1 MNMVYTHCMI
11 PNPTSN
17 SVIRAEVMMRQPT
30 IEQMMMRM
38 GYAIFFFAFN
48 KRAKRKDSVSGTQDR
63 IYIPITTGTMNRNH
77 PELLPV
83 SMLTSCE
90 MKMPITTQI
99 DIRQNA

>member
-1 MNMVYTHCMI
+1 MI

-38 GYAIFFFAFN
+38 GYAIFLFALS

-63 IYIPITTGTMNRNH
+63 IYIPIAIGTMNRNH

-83 SMLTSCE
+83 SLLTSCE
-90 MKMPITTQI
+90 VKMPITTQI